1 MDALRRLRRR
11 TFLRGGLA
19 AGAAVAA
26 PMVIPS
32 SALGLDGATPPSERV
47 RVAGIGIGR
56 RGEYDLGC
64 FLQQPDVQ
72 FVAICDVKEAR
83 RQAVKAI
90 ADKHHGTADCRTYH
104 DFRELLDQKDV
115 DAVLIATGPNWHGLM
130 AMLAAKAKGLHDGNP
145 ALETALEELP
155 F

>member
-1 MDALRRLRRR
+1 
-11 TFLRGGLA
+11 
-19 AGAAVAA
+19 
-26 PMVIPS
+26 MVIPS

-83 RQAVKAI
+83 RQAVKGI
-90 ADKHHGTADCRTYH
+90 ADKHTAPPSAAPTATIVNSSTRRTWT
-104 DFRELLDQKDV
+104 RC
-115 DAVLIATGPNWHGLM
+115 
-130 AMLAAKAKGLHDGNP
+130 
-145 ALETALEELP
+145 
-155 F
+155 